1 MINSDRRSANLHNK
15 VTYCFLPDTN
25 FLISKLKTSLLLVIF
40 LVSLGFFAEA
50 QEKWDL
56 GTFVK
61 TKENP
66 IVKADSSLE
75 FFCPVKKVVV
85 KWQKADVFN
94 PAAIVKDGKVYL
106 FTRSEDNPKAI
117 LGGRTSRIGL
127 AVSEDGIHFKNFKEP
142 VLYPDN
148 DEFNQYDYPGGC
160 EDPRIVETA
169 EGLYVIA
176 YTSWNYKVPRL
187 SIAISKDLF
196 HWQKKGPALAKAYNG
211 KFLDLASK
219 SAAIITKM
227 VNNRPIAVKIK
238 GKYWM
243 YWGEQF
249 VNLAWSDNLWDWY
262 PLLDEKGGLK
272 KVMTTR
278 PGKFDSAL
286 TECGP
291 PALMTDKGILLLY
304 NGKNATN
311 ENASSTLPK
320 GSYSVGEVLFDL
332 NNPEKI
338 LHRTDNYIL
347 KPTLPHE
354 MTGQYAAGTTFSEGL
369 VFFNKKWFLYYGTA
383 DSFVGLAVSQ
393 NE

>member
-1 MINSDRRSANLHNK
+1 MKKNLILF
-15 VTYCFLPDTN
+15 V
-25 FLISKLKTSLLLVIF
+25 
-40 LVSLGFFAEA
+40 FFVASCYITQA
-50 QEKWDL
+50 QQKWDL

-66 IVKADSSLE
+66 IVRADSTLT
-75 FFCPVKKVVV
+75 FFCPVKKEVV

-127 AVSEDGIHFKNFKEP
+127 AVSDDGIHFKHFKEP

-148 DEFNQYDYPGGC
+148 DAFNQYDNPGGC
-160 EDPRIVETA
+160 EDPRIIETA

-187 SIAISKDLF
+187 SIAISNDLF
-196 HWQKKGPALAKAYNG
+196 HWEKKGPALAKASNG
-211 KFLDLASK
+211 KFADLASK
-219 SAAIITKM
+219 SASIITKM
-227 VNNRPIAVKIK
+227 VNNRPIAVKIN

-243 YWGEQF
+243 YWGEKF
-249 VNLAWSDNLWDWY
+249 VNLAWSENLWDWN
-262 PLLDEKGGLK
+262 PLLNEKGDLK
-272 KVMTTR
+272 VVMATR
-278 PGKFDSAL
+278 PGKFDSDL

-291 PALMTDKGILLLY
+291 PALMTKKGILLLY
-304 NGKNATN
+304 NGKNSTDQ
-311 ENASSTLPK
+311 NASSTLPK
-320 GSYSVGEVLFDL
+320 GSYSVGEVLFDSK
-332 NNPEKI
+332 NPEKI
-338 LHRTDNYIL
+338 LHRTDTPIL

-369 VFFNKKWFLYYGTA
+369 VYFNKKWFLYYGTA
-383 DSFVGLAVSQ
+383 DSFVGLAVS
-393 NE
+393 ESK